1 MSLLLCCVK
10 YILHIYKHSSMLTDF
25 LNLLQMK
32 CWISD
37 SKWSYFFASLN
48 ILDKLSLLMF
58 DFVFKNKW
66 YLLLYLLANTLLRH
80 FPYMCY
86 THSS

>member
-1 MSLLLCCVK
+1 
-10 YILHIYKHSSMLTDF
+10 MLTDF

-37 SKWSYFFASLN
+37 SNWSYFFASLN
-48 ILDKLSLLMF
+48 ILDKLSVLMYNS
-58 DFVFKNKW
+58 VFTTKW
-66 YLLLYLLANTLLRH
+66 YLLLYLLVNTLLHH

-86 THSS
+86 THSSRKQCSQFV

>member
-1 MSLLLCCVK
+1 
-10 YILHIYKHSSMLTDF
+10 MLTNF

-48 ILDKLSLLMF
+48 VLDILSVLMF
-58 DFVFKNKW
+58 GFVFKNKW
-66 YLLLYLLANTLLRH
+66 YLLIYLLASTVLCHL
-80 FPYMCY
+80 PYMFY
-86 THSS
+86 TFFLTALFAICVNIQDKLG